1 MIKQPADQSQ
11 FLLPDLGEGVG
22 KKGSGGYFMG
32 NNIVNWMGIKKKID
46 GNAMAWGPATR
57 NFVDGKLDVFMIHNP
72 VPSPHVLRAS
82 RSMNVRVLN
91 MPESI
96 RNKFTDLSKGYSKE
110 TVDASIYKGMEGKTF
125 NSVSHSVFLVAH
137 KDTPNDVVYEVT
149 RHVYDPKNKQFLTA
163 GHKAWKFGLPDEP
176 SR

>member
-1 MIKQPADQSQ
+1 
-11 FLLPDLGEGVG
+11 
-22 KKGSGGYFMG
+22 
-32 NNIVNWMGIKKKID
+32 
-46 GNAMAWGPATR
+46 
-57 NFVDGKLDVFMIHNP
+57 
-72 VPSPHVLRAS
+72 
-82 RSMNVRVLN
+82 MNVRVLN

-163 GHKAWKFGLPDEP
+163 GHKAWKFGLRDAATSGAFIKKILKTGTPLHPGAARYWKEKGYATN
-176 SR
+176 